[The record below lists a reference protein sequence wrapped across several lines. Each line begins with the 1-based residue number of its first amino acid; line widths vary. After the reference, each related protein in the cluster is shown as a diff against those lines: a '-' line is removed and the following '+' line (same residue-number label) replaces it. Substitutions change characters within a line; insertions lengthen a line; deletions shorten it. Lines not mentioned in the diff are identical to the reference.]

1 MECANVGAPGTSTYL
16 IGKPCAS
23 HYSLFGRGTR
33 GYVAYCIE
41 QKRWVFLKDMWKDAS
56 PLVHFELDVYKRLQ
70 GVNFIPTAIGGGI
83 LGGRTKVQDF
93 FPAPAPRATRVH
105 CRLVLKEVAR
115 PLEDY
120 ENAQHL
126 IAVVSAALTGE
137 YQRSS
142 ALSNMSR
149 IPDALLS
156 AHWEAYDEKGV
167 LHRDISASNIMID
180 AKTGKGLLVDWDL
193 SKYRE
198 ELRGDTAQPGGR
210 SVRGRASQ
218 RRMHD

>member
-1 MECANVGAPGTSTYL
+1 M
-16 IGKPCAS
+16 
-23 HYSLFGRGTR
+23 
-33 GYVAYCIE
+33 AYCLE

-83 LGGRTKVQDF
+83 LGGRTKAQDF
-93 FPAPAPRATRVH
+93 LPATASLAARVH

-126 IAVVSAALTGE
+126 IAIVSDALTGE
-137 YQRSS
+137 CRIPL
-142 ALSNMSR
+142 ALSSMSR
-149 IPDALLS
+149 IANALTS

-180 AKTGKGLLVDWDL
+180 AKTGEGLLVDWDL

-198 ELRGDTAQPGGR
+198 ELHNAAAQPGGR
-210 SVRGRASQ
+210 SVR
-218 RRMHD
+218 RRVSRCLKAYD